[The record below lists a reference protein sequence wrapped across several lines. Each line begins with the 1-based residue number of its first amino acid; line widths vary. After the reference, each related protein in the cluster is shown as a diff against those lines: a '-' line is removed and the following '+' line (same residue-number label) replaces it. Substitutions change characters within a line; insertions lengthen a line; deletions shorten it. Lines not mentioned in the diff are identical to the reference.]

1 MYWWK
6 GSCKPWSRVAKH
18 LRMMGDHWAIEWLPF
33 YSPIIP
39 LLTQLLVLLL
49 VSWCANVTH
58 SYGSN
63 PTQHSEGL
71 QLAQPMA
78 IEKSLWSA
86 SYNCRWWASGSQYV
100 HDFYLSVTY
109 CVYKLKLPHMLGTQL
124 HFCMKYGSCTKATY
138 TYEWIASYFFTP
150 FPSCSLVTLIYI
162 YILLSCDI
170 VIRQEIASIT

>member
-1 MYWWK
+1 MSLPSLVPIPFWQDTWRINDVRIRNIDKDTSSNNK
-6 GSCKPWSRVAKH
+6 GRTH
-18 LRMMGDHWAIEWLPF
+18 LSIKIELA
-33 YSPIIP
+33 
-39 LLTQLLVLLL
+39 L
-49 VSWCANVTH
+49 C
-58 SYGSN
+58 
-63 PTQHSEGL
+63 L